1 MIRKANI
8 NDLEAVQSIYADG
21 RLLIASYGSPQWQ
34 NNYPSLEIIMNDFSK
49 EAIYVYEE
57 DNEIRGVMSVFDY
70 EKTYDVINGAWLSDK
85 PYKVIHRIA
94 TKKGHY
100 NKGISAKLINFVFEK
115 LDAKSIR
122 IDTHKLNI
130 PMQSLLL
137 KLGFKYCG
145 NILLNQS
152 EDPERLAYQ
161 KDL

>member
-34 NNYPSLEIIMNDFSK
+34 NNYPSIEVTMNDFSK

-70 EKTYDVINGAWLSDK
+70 ENTYDVINGAWLSDK

-94 TKKGHY
+94 TKKGYY
-100 NKGISAKLINFVFEK
+100 NKGISAQLINYVFTN
-115 LDAKSIR
+115 LDAMSIR
-122 IDTHKLNI
+122 IDTHQFNI
-130 PMQSLLL
+130 PMQILLK
-137 KLGFKYCG
+137 KLGFTYCG
-145 NILLNQS
+145 IILLNQS
-152 EDPERLAYQ
+152 KDRERLAYQ